1 MIKTHLKYSF
11 CKFEFY
17 CVRNDLLIVCIVHKC
32 SKNEKESF
40 ALAVITLRVYKETA
54 CLNAKVNDKVKIE
67 IETN

>member
-1 MIKTHLKYSF
+1 MLQKRFSTKTFNHS
-11 CKFEFY
+11 
-17 CVRNDLLIVCIVHKC
+17 N
-32 SKNEKESF
+32 NEKESF